1 MTPPLRVLGVRV
13 SGTRRAESGR
23 VSSDKMALDIG
34 LGSHGGSW
42 LCHDRGAGIEGG
54 PHARHCVSV
63 TLLKSRKRQ
72 PRRRLIAP
80 G

>member
-34 LGSHGGSW
+34 LGSHGGSGSAMTGRG
-42 LCHDRGAGIEGG
+42 DRGWPSREALRV
-54 PHARHCVSV
+54 RHS
-63 TLLKSRKRQ
+63 
-72 PRRRLIAP
+72 P
-80 G
+80 